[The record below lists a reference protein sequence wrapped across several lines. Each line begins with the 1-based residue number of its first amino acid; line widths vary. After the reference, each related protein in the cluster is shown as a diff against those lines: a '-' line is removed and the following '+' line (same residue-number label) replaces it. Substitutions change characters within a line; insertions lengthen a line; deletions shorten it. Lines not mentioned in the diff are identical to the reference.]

1 MGSAIVIGAGP
12 AGLAMGMMLT
22 EAGVD
27 VIVLEKDEA
36 PVPTSTDGAWEW
48 LRPGVAQFRQ
58 SHGLLSRGLQILRS
72 RLPQVVGHLERLGA
86 HPFTMTDSPPQS
98 MTGWIQEAEDD
109 RFASLAAS
117 RPVYELAFAI
127 AAREEASVDVRRGV
141 KVIGL
146 TAGAEAIP
154 GVPHITGVVTAG
166 GEAIRADVVIDAS
179 GRRSPLPALL
189 EDIGAR
195 KPPESDGDFRF
206 AYYTRYYRKTGA
218 ALPQPYVLSQ
228 YLSGSI
234 TIGTFP
240 ADNDTWSVTIYG
252 TNTNKALRRV
262 RDPEAFNRVVRA
274 HPERAHFIDAKP
286 ISEVLT
292 MAGVADRERRL
303 HADGEP
309 VATGWLPVADA
320 WACTNPILG
329 RGITMGLMH
338 ALGLAPTITQ
348 NLDRPI
354 DLADAWESITGDEL
368 RPWYQAT
375 VEIDRARS
383 KEMDAIRTG
392 RISRHGEQ
400 MSPDEAAF
408 LAATLTD
415 PAVFRGRLEVA
426 MLQATADE
434 VMARP
439 DIQERVA
446 ATAAD
451 MPDIPP
457 PEIPSQAEL
466 ETLLVT

>member
-22 EAGVD
+22 EAGID

-48 LRPGVAQFRQ
+48 QRPGVAQFRQ

-72 RLPQVVGHLERLGA
+72 RLPQVVEHLERFGA
-86 HPFTMTDSPPQS
+86 HPFTMANSPPPS
-98 MTGWIQEAEDD
+98 MKRWIPEPEDS

-117 RPVYELAFAI
+117 RPVYELAFAL
-127 AAREEASVDVRRGV
+127 AAREEASVEIRRGV

-146 TAGAEAIP
+146 TAGPEAFP

-206 AYYTRYYRKTGA
+206 VYYTRYYRKKGTD
-218 ALPQPYVLSQ
+218 LPQPYVLSR

-240 ADNDTWSVTIYG
+240 ADNDTWSVTVYG
-252 TNTNKALRRV
+252 TNADKALRKV
-262 RDPEAFNRVVRA
+262 REPEVFNRVVRA
-274 HPERAHFIDAKP
+274 HPERAHFIDAEP

-303 HADGEP
+303 HANGKP
-309 VATGWLPVADA
+309 VATGWLPMADA

-329 RGITMGLMH
+329 RGISMGLMH
-338 ALGLAPTITQ
+338 AIALAPTITQ
-348 NLDRPI
+348 TLDRPVE
-354 DLADAWESITGDEL
+354 LADAWESITGDEL
-368 RPWYQAT
+368 RPWYEAT

-383 KEMDAIRTG
+383 KEMNAIRTG

-400 MSPDEAAF
+400 MSPEEAAF

-415 PAVFRGRLEVA
+415 PAAFRARLEVA

-439 DIQERVA
+439 EIQQQVA
-446 ATAAD
+446 AIAAD
-451 MPDIPP
+451 WPDIPP
-457 PEIPSQAEL
+457 PNIPTRPEL
-466 ETLLVT
+466 ETLLS